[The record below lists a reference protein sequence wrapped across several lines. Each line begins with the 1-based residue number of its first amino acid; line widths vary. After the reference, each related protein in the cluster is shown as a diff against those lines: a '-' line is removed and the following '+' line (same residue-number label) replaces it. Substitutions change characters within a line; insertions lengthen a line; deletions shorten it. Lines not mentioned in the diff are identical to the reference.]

1 MFDPID
7 QKKKPVSYNLFKNF
21 NYAFTGIYFGLRY
34 EKNLWFQ
41 LIIGIFATTVFL
53 NYEKTGYAIFTVV
66 MMFLVSALELMNT
79 AFEHLCDLVD
89 TNHNPKIARIKDVSA
104 GAVLYAALGW
114 LLVIGFGFAQ
124 IYFNF
129 RVTF

>member
-7 QKKKPVSYNLFKNF
+7 QKKKPVSYNILKNF
-21 NYAFTGIYFGLRY
+21 SYAFIGIYFGLRY

-41 LIIGIFATTVFL
+41 LFIGISATLLFL
-53 NYEKTGYAIFTVV
+53 NYEKNGYAVFTLV
-66 MMFLVSALELMNT
+66 MMFVVSALELMNT

-89 TNHNPKIARIKDVSA
+89 TNHNPKIARIKDVAA

-114 LLVIGFGFAQ
+114 LIVIGFGLAQ
-124 IYFNF
+124 IYIGF
-129 RVTF
+129 RVIF